1 MSILTY
7 KYRVECTMS
16 KGLTN
21 IKLHEDGLHPELIKQ
36 KIMLEH
42 PGFKMSNIV
51 IINISEY
58 K

>member
-1 MSILTY
+1 
-7 KYRVECTMS
+7 MS
-16 KGLTN
+16 KGSTN
-21 IKLHEDGLHPELIKQ
+21 IRLYEDGLHPELIKQ